1 MGELTPALEV
11 TDLAFSYDQSCILSD
26 VSFRVP
32 AGEFTVLLGRNGSG
46 KSTLLRL
53 LAGLLPVRT
62 GEVSAFGEDLL
73 RLSAPERARII
84 GFMPQQHRAVFP
96 FAVEDVVLT
105 GRAAH
110 VSLAPRKRDEDKA
123 LAAMEQVG
131 IMHLHGRAFTELS
144 GGEQQMVMIAR
155 VIAQEPRII
164 MLDEPTSHLDF
175 LNQAKLLG
183 LVRELVGGELT
194 ALAVL
199 HDPNSAFLFGDHFVF
214 LKEGRVQELDAAENP
229 WDRHVLERIYD
240 EPIDTVPYG
249 DRAIVVPRR
258 QVSDQGHGA

>member
-11 TDLAFSYDQSCILSD
+11 EGLSFAYEERLILDNVAFH
-26 VSFRVP
+26 VP
-32 AGEFTVLLGRNGSG
+32 AGRFSVLLGRNGSG

-53 LAGLLPVRT
+53 LAGLLPVSSGQVR
-62 GEVSAFGEDLL
+62 AFGDGILG
-73 RLSAPERARII
+73 LSASERARII

-110 VSLAPRKRDEDKA
+110 VGFTPSREDADKA
-123 LAAMEQVG
+123 LHALEQVG
-131 IMHLHGRAFTELS
+131 VIHLKGRPFTELS

-155 VIAQEPRII
+155 VLAQEPRII

-183 LVRELVGGELT
+183 LVRQLLGPQLSVLS
-194 ALAVL
+194 VL
-199 HDPNSAFLFGDHFVF
+199 HDPNSAFQFGDHFVF
-214 LKEGRVQELDAAENP
+214 LKNGRVQELDADESP
-229 WDRHVLERIYD
+229 WDQQVLERMYE

-249 DRAIVVPRR
+249 GRAIVMAR
-258 QVSDQGHGA
+258 A